1 MATAQQ
7 SPTSFDDLLRL
18 TEVQRSMER
27 QGLAGGRL
35 CGGGESSLNS
45 AGTVGAGAWGSPPGS
60 SSSALASGWNT
71 SANPMTVVGSQ
82 QQQQQQQQVWSSGQT
97 SLSSSGPPGGGPRSS
112 SQELT
117 KSSLVSQ
124 SGGSMIVG
132 PTNGSGNQ
140 QGGWNQVV
148 NTNKPPS
155 SVGSQQQSQVGQQS
169 NANPN
174 GSNGSNPSGPQ
185 AQQGNQQQSTAGSG
199 SGGAGAAAAVAAIGG
214 GAAVSGQM
222 ATTPSSKLEHLNS
235 MREALFAQDGWGC
248 QHVNQDTQW
257 DVPASPEPS
266 IKPDPTLKATVNNG
280 TELWETNLRNGGQPP
295 VPAASQKTPWG
306 PQSHHGGTWG
316 VDDETSAEPSN
327 VWTGAP
333 GAAGGG
339 PPPPS
344 AGGNSVPMVGSGPS
358 VGAGS
363 ASGWQQGATG
373 LTGAGGVGGAGGSS
387 AGGNMWPP
395 SGIVGAG
402 IAPPKKDNEW
412 GGGSGVGPSGG
423 GGGWNSG
430 PGDQRGSGV
439 LGGGAGGSASAG
451 VPPHLASQLDGLPSV
466 DIRSMRPPGVLD
478 QGREFRGDPRGISG
492 RLSGSSGMLEHYPL
506 GKMPPPGVMSSVSGG
521 SNAPGNQGGNQW
533 QQLSGGV
540 TGGASGGAPGGLPPG
555 KSISTGAGGSGWDD
569 NSPPSMRRNP
579 NIDDGTSLWANGP
592 GGGVG
597 QVRPGAG
604 GTDSMLRNGRNG
616 PLGGGLGA
624 GPIGGAGP
632 RMLGAAG
639 GGPAANQLKSDN
651 MWSGGHG
658 SGGAGGPVGVAGGP
672 MTRNGSWDE
681 PAMGNGGAGGNWDD
695 KGGPV
700 GGPLGAGAGSWM
712 DGGASGAGAPGV
724 NQGWNSKKPLG
735 TGTGSLWADG
745 SGSTGGAGND
755 MMGNDWSGVGPGL
768 GSVTGAGGK
777 MPNKSHIG
785 GIGNGPLEII
795 RSSKQYRILCEM
807 GFKKEDVEF
816 ALRAANMNLEEAAEM
831 LQRNAGAGNPN
842 MLVGGGG
849 SSIGIG
855 DWRRDDH
862 PLGGSGAGGGS
873 LSGGNGNAGSMFE
886 PPFPGG
892 RYLGAGSGGAGGNNG
907 TGGGTGGPSLH
918 FQQNNQNGMSGGSGV
933 AGNPN
938 LSGLHALSS
947 KSLGTYLNQAPPQM
961 GAGVGGGAN
970 MTPFNQGINAGN
982 GGGNAGGAGNGQGS
996 VQPSTQLRSLV
1007 QQIQMAVQTGYL
1019 NPQILNQPLAPQTFL
1034 LLNQLLNSIKQLQ
1047 VTQNNLQ
1054 RSGGAG
1060 SNNQIA
1066 MLSKIKQ
1073 QIASLQNQIATQQ
1086 TLYVKQQQQQ
1096 QQQQHP
1102 QHQQHQQQQQQ
1113 QHQQQQHQQQHHQQQ
1128 HSTGNNPTAHM
1139 GGGHMGGN
1147 FHREQNDLAALQHGL
1162 SDLSLGKDHNAGPPF
1177 HHGGTGGG
1185 MGQSSTSQQSRL
1197 NQWKLPAMEKDGNNH
1212 DLTDFSRAPGTT
1224 AKAGGV
1230 AGGMGT
1236 LGGLQSDST
1245 WSSGRSGMS
1254 DTSGWPDNSAAN
1266 ELTAKDAWS
1275 SNQDSFSDLVP
1286 EFEPGKPWKGTQMK
1300 IEEDPTIT
1308 PGSIAR
1314 SPIASISVGSAKDS
1328 ELFANSNK
1336 PSPTDSISLSS
1347 STWSFNASNHNNNNN
1362 ANNNSTS
1369 SNNNNNNSYS
1379 SGAGTGMGKLG
1390 GAGKNTWSDS
1400 GVTGVSDVWAGG
1412 SSGVPKTPRGP
1423 PPGLS
1428 SGKPAGTPGGPTGTN
1443 GWIQRPSHSSA
1454 GNWSAGGATG
1464 AWYSTW
1470 LLLKNLTAQIDGST
1484 LRTLCMQHGP
1494 LQNFHL
1500 YLNHGIALCKYLTR
1514 EEASKAQ
1521 LALNNCVLGNTTI
1534 CAESP
1539 TDSEVQA
1546 ILQHLGL
1553 PGQNG
1558 GGTPSSVG
1566 AGGGTGVS
1574 GNMGNTGLSQ
1584 TWRSPA
1590 PNANR
1595 GADTWGTSW
1604 STASGGSN
1612 LWTPLDG
1619 SGERGTPSNL
1629 NSFLPESLLGSELN

>member
-316 VDDETSAEPSN
+316 VDDETSGEPSN

-373 LTGAGGVGGAGGSS
+373 LTGAGGVGGSGGSS

-807 GFKKEDVEF
+807 GFKKEDVENV
-816 ALRAANMNLEEAAEM
+816 LRMTNMNMEESLE
-831 LQRNAGAGNPN
+831 LLNRNSAGGAGMN
-842 MLVGGGG
+842 
-849 SSIGIG
+849 
-855 DWRRDDH
+855 DWRRSDNHGTGAFGDQFI
-862 PLGGSGAGGGS
+862 GSGAGASGGVS
-873 LSGGNGNAGSMFE
+873 GRFAAAAAGIGPMAFQNNQNNLGGGVFSGGNGPAAGSS
-886 PPFPGG
+886 
-892 RYLGAGSGGAGGNNG
+892 GS
-907 TGGGTGGPSLH
+907 
-918 FQQNNQNGMSGGSGV
+918 
-933 AGNPN
+933 
-938 LSGLHALSS
+938 
-947 KSLGTYLNQAPPQM
+947 
-961 GAGVGGGAN
+961 
-970 MTPFNQGINAGN
+970 FNSMKFGGN
-982 GGGNAGGAGNGQGS
+982 GGGGGVGGPGGNGPPGAFGQPLGGGGGNVAGGLN
-996 VQPSTQLRSLV
+996 QPNAQSQQISNHQLRVLV
-1007 QQIQMAVQTGYL
+1007 QQIQLAVQNGYL
-1019 NPQILNQPLAPQTFL
+1019 DHQILNQPLAPQTL
-1034 LLNQLLNSIKQLQ
+1034 MLLNQLLNHIKQLHLM
-1047 VTQNNLQ
+1047 QNNLA
-1054 RSGGAG
+1054 RTGGGGVNAVQM
-1060 SNNQIA
+1060 SLAINKLKSQIT
-1066 MLSKIKQ
+1066 
-1073 QIASLQNQIATQQ
+1073 SLQSQIATQQ
-1086 TLYVKQQQQQ
+1086 SIYLKQHQQQQ
-1096 QQQQHP
+1096 P
-1102 QHQQHQQQQQQ
+1102 HQQQQQQ
-1113 QHQQQQHQQQHHQQQ
+1113 PGHP
-1128 HSTGNNPTAHM
+1128 GAVNNVNVAALAAAT
-1139 GGGHMGGN
+1139 GGHPG
-1147 FHREQNDLAALQHGL
+1147 NDLFRSANDMSGLPSAFGDLAL
-1162 SDLSLGKDHNAGPPF
+1162 KDSGPPF
-1177 HHGGTGGG
+1177 PSSTG
-1185 MGQSSTSQQSRL
+1185 STSQQSRL
-1197 NQWKLPAMEKDGNNH
+1197 NQWKLPAATTPTTPGGLDKDVS
-1212 DLTDFSRAPGTT
+1212 DLNDFVRAPGATS
-1224 AKAGGV
+1224 K
-1230 AGGMGT
+1230 
-1236 LGGLQSDST
+1236 
-1245 WSSGRSGMS
+1245 SSGPSGSSGIDDSPWSNGRSNLA
-1254 DTSGWPDNSAAN
+1254 DSGWPDSGVQDN
-1266 ELTAKDAWS
+1266 KDWPGGNDA
-1275 SNQDSFSDLVP
+1275 FSDLVP
-1286 EFEPGKPWKGTQMK
+1286 EFEPGKPWKGTPSTR
-1300 IEEDPTIT
+1300 IEDDPTIT
-1308 PGSIAR
+1308 PGSVARNSLSIAAAKE
-1314 SPIASISVGSAKDS
+1314 SNLFGGNSGGGTGSSVSNV
-1328 ELFANSNK
+1328 NSK
-1336 PSPTDSISLSS
+1336 SSPTE
-1347 STWSFNASNHNNNNN
+1347 STWSFNPSG
-1362 ANNNSTS
+1362 TS
-1369 SNNNNNNSYS
+1369 GS
-1379 SGAGTGMGKLG
+1379 G
-1390 GAGKNTWSDS
+1390 GAGGGAGGMQNSGHYGGSNTKVPKNPWQDS
-1400 GVTGVSDVWAGG
+1400 GTPTMQPSDLAWDTGLGGGKTRTGNMMGGGTLGKQGGGSKLVEANGWNTATNAQGG
-1412 SSGVPKTPRGP
+1412 SSWNSGSN
-1423 PPGLS
+1423 S
-1428 SGKPAGTPGGPTGTN
+1428 SWA
-1443 GWIQRPSHSSA
+1443 
-1454 GNWSAGGATG
+1454 
-1464 AWYSTW
+1464 STW
-1470 LLLKNLTAQIDGST
+1470 ILLRNLTAQIDGST

-1494 LQNFHL
+1494 LLNFQPYTH
-1500 YLNHGIALCKYLTR
+1500 HSVALCKYATR
-1514 EEASKAQ
+1514 EEAQKAQ
-1521 LALNNCVLGNTTI
+1521 QALNNCPLGNTTI
-1534 CAESP
+1534 CAEIP
-1539 TDSEVQA
+1539 TESDVQY
-1546 ILQHLGL
+1546 I
-1553 PGQNG
+1553 
-1558 GGTPSSVG
+1558 
-1566 AGGGTGVS
+1566 
-1574 GNMGNTGLSQ
+1574 LSQ
-1584 TWRSPA
+1584 LGGSM
-1590 PNANR
+1590 NASNGMTNGLT
-1595 GADTWGTSW
+1595 GA
-1604 STASGGSN
+1604 ASGGGQNWRLVAAQQSQPPVSRSN
-1612 LWTPLDG
+1612 SVVADAWSSSAWG
-1619 SGERGTPSNL
+1619 SGNAGPSLWPAMDGGPADRGTPANVFL
-1629 NSFLPESLLGSELN
+1629 FLPARLLGFELN